1 MARRLRVSAQLNPSD
16 SSLLRSFFV
25 NCLFG
30 PFSSKSMRSLRASA
44 LASCACDRR
53 RAREGRGRVSQRR
66 RRRAKKHRLDFSSF
80 SKRRPTTES
89 SVREGKKTQEPRGKN
104 LGKSRATF
112 PAFRA
117 DSASVGFRG
126 RDARTFAA
134 LLAAFFSCFSRSTAA
149 MISICVKGRFSRFFA
164 LPLFRIP
171 SPNSTWLCSGCAKVN
186 RGDGERRGLRKRRMT
201 RRRERART
209 RRAIARAR
217 ARSGE
222 GEGSASRSRNLAIS
236 RAGDV
241 PGSPVS
247 PAGGWG

>member
-25 NCLFG
+25 ICLFG

-53 RAREGRGRVSQRR
+53 RAREGLGKSQSAPPREKTM
-66 RRRAKKHRLDFSSF
+66 ALFFVLEAMPHDSQ
-80 SKRRPTTES
+80 S
-89 SVREGKKTQEPRGKN
+89 SVRDGKKTQEPRGKN
-104 LGKSRATF
+104 LGKSRATL

-117 DSASVGFRG
+117 DSASASFPG

-164 LPLFRIP
+164 LPLFRRP
-171 SPNSTWLCSGCAKVN
+171 SPNSTWLCSSGCAKVN
-186 RGDGERRGLRKRRMT
+186 RG
-201 RRRERART
+201 
-209 RRAIARAR
+209 
-217 ARSGE
+217 
-222 GEGSASRSRNLAIS
+222 
-236 RAGDV
+236 
-241 PGSPVS
+241 
-247 PAGGWG
+247 